1 MATSG
6 PGSEGID
13 IAWEHLQDEIREAQQ
28 RALNTESAPD

>member
-13 IAWEHLQDEIREAQQ
+13 VAWEAMQDEIREAQR
-28 RALNTESAPD
+28 RALEGDNP